1 MDVFVS
7 TYTIYLE
14 NIGLLNYTDILNYI
28 MLKKHFISLVL
39 EVSILRNSEA

>member
-28 MLKKHFISLVL
+28 MLKTFYII
-39 EVSILRNSEA
+39 ILRSLNTEKQ

>member
-1 MDVFVS
+1 MDLTDAFAS

-28 MLKKHFISLVL
+28 MLKNILSLVL
-39 EVSILRNSEA
+39 EV